1 MCLSCKLFGA
11 KETHWAANWLWV
23 CVHRRKKRTGNTLF
37 FVFQIKAEL
46 QTSRKTTQRNT
57 SRFSNNNINNG
68 DWQPPYRCLSAPTV
82 VEIVNT
88 ERSLYG
94 LNVIWKNPG
103 TVTPLAVLFFHSNIL
118 HFSCFIFVSH
128 LVQEAF
134 NLLFHIS
141 VPQTSVKD
149 SQRLNSSR
157 TPK

>member
-1 MCLSCKLFGA
+1 MQIIWGKRNSLSCKLA
-11 KETHWAANWLWV
+11 MSLCTQKEEQN
-23 CVHRRKKRTGNTLF
+23 RKHPFFLF
-37 FVFQIKAEL
+37 FK
-46 QTSRKTTQRNT
+46 SRLNCRRVEDSTQRNT

-88 ERSLYG
+88 EHSLYG

-103 TVTPLAVLFFHSNIL
+103 TVTPLAALFFHSNIL
-118 HFSCFIFVSH
+118 HFSYFIFVSH